1 MDTAELYAKY
11 CAMEEH
17 FKHIDQEIAQ
27 IEKRQED
34 MNELT
39 ITVSK
44 LADNMKSMLDEQRS
58 QNDRLKLLEDR
69 PAKAWNTMQK
79 TIFTTVVS
87 ALAGGLVGILGMAI
101 AQYLH

>member
-1 MDTAELYAKY
+1 MDAAELYAKY

-17 FKHIDQEIAQ
+17 VKHIDSEIAQ
-27 IEKRQED
+27 IEKKQED

-44 LADNMKSMLDEQRS
+44 LADNMRAMLEEQRS
-58 QNDRLKLLEDR
+58 QNDRLRQLEEK

-87 ALAGGLVGILGMAI
+87 AIAGGLVGILGMAI

>member
-11 CAMEEH
+11 CAMDEH
-17 FKHIDQEIAQ
+17 LKHIDSEVAQ
-27 IEKRQED
+27 IEKKQED

-58 QNDRLKLLEDR
+58 QNDRLKLLEDK
-69 PAKAWNTMQK
+69 PAHAWNTMQK

-101 AQYLH
+101 AQYMH